1 MAIRKSLAV
10 SKVLE
15 RAVERLHAKPQPG
28 AAEMVSG
35 ARQIA
40 KLLDG
45 LEAIAHQRNPTETR
59 EAHALRV
66 AKAAE
71 QLLAKVKDAEA
82 RDNTTRTLAANAV
95 QARLNDVTK
104 LAEGPRSREIRDV
117 FRAMSKAEQ
126 SALID
131 RAMQAQDHETLGA
144 ILTAPAFLSG
154 MDATQQAGYRTHYET
169 AIAPKLVAEFD
180 EILAADES
188 AATVRRVA
196 REVATEARQPDF
208 IAKIEKDRAE
218 AERAQQSFDSAA
230 GEVHSAA

>member
-1 MAIRKSLAV
+1 MAIRKSVAV

-15 RAVERLHAKPQPG
+15 RAVERLNARPQAG

-71 QLLAKVKDAEA
+71 QLLAKIKDAEA
-82 RDNTTRTLAANAV
+82 RDNTTRTLAANGV
-95 QARLNDVTK
+95 QGRLNEKTK
-104 LAEGPRSREIRDV
+104 LMEGPRSREIRDV
-117 FRAMSKAEQ
+117 FRAMSKKEQ
-126 SALID
+126 SALLE
-131 RAMQAQDHETLGA
+131 RAMEAQDHETLGA

-154 MDATQQAGYRTHYET
+154 MDAAQQAGYRTHYE
-169 AIAPKLVAEFD
+169 IKVAPDIVGEFD

-208 IAKIEKDRAE
+208 IAKIEKDRLE

-230 GEVHSAA
+230 GQVYSAA